1 MRKQWMRMIAMLLWA
16 SVTVAEKSPNVLFI
30 SIDDLRPELGCYGNQ
45 KIQSPHID
53 ALASKGMV
61 FQEAY
66 CQVPVCGASRASL
79 MTGLYPT
86 ENRFVTYYSKA
97 EADAAGIPDIPSWF
111 KQQGYTTISNGK
123 IYHDRNDSASS
134 WDKIFRA
141 KDYKVYHLPENLA
154 LPEKLQPAFEG
165 ADVDDMAYAGG
176 PVVQETIADLR
187 EAKQAG
193 NPFFLAVGFTKPHLP
208 FNAPKKYW
216 DLYDRAAIELAD
228 NPFAPEG
235 APLEAM
241 HEWNELRNMYGGI
254 PKEGP
259 LSEEMARTM
268 IHGYYA
274 CVSYSDAMVGQIL
287 DELDLLGLRENTIIV
302 LWGDHG
308 WQLGEH
314 SLWCKHALFRTS
326 LRSPLIISAPSFQKK
341 QHSQSL
347 VEFVDIYPTLCEL
360 AGIDMPNHLD
370 GVSLVP
376 ILEQSDIRLKEAIYG
391 RYHSGDSVKMG
402 SYQYT
407 EWNSGARMLYDHTLD
422 KDENR
427 NVVDDPAYATVVEKI
442 TKWLANFRLQREEK
456 EPLILEAA
464 GIKTGDNR
472 PPVWQKRTAQ
482 LKETVVGVP
491 FSNYVNWLASD
502 KDGDA
507 LVYTLDS
514 GPEWITLASARYGLL
529 EGVPK
534 AEHMGENVCIISV
547 SDGVNPPVSIRVE
560 INVVK
565 QP

>member
-1 MRKQWMRMIAMLLWA
+1 MSRLGMWMIALLLWG
-16 SVTVAEKSPNVLFI
+16 SVAMAQKSPNILFI

-53 ALASKGMV
+53 ALASEGTV
-61 FQEAY
+61 FEEAY

-97 EADAAGIPDIPSWF
+97 EAEAAGIPDIPTWF
-111 KQQGYTTISNGK
+111 RQQGYTTISNGK
-123 IYHDRNDSASS
+123 IYHDPNDSAGS
-134 WDKIFRA
+134 WDKLFRA

-176 PVVQETIADLR
+176 PVLQETIADLR
-187 EAKQAG
+187 AAKESG
-193 NPFFLAVGFTKPHLP
+193 KPFFLAVGFTKPHLP

-216 DLYDRAAIELAD
+216 DLYDRAAIQLAD
-228 NPFAPEG
+228 NPFVPEG
-235 APLEAM
+235 APIEAM

-254 PKEGP
+254 PKEGA
-259 LSEEMARTM
+259 LSDEMARTL

-274 CVSYSDAMVGQIL
+274 CVSYSDAMVGRIL
-287 DELDLLGLRENTIIV
+287 DELDSLGLRENTIIV

-314 SLWCKHALFRTS
+314 TLWCKHALFRTS
-326 LRSPLIISAPSFQKK
+326 LRSPLIISAPGFQKK
-341 QHSQSL
+341 QHAQSL

-360 AGIDMPNHLD
+360 AGIEMPSHLD

-376 ILEQSDIRLKEAIYG
+376 VLEESNVHLKEAIYG

-402 SYQYT
+402 AYQYT
-407 EWNSGARMLYDHTLD
+407 EWSGGARMLYDHRQ
-422 KDENR
+422 DEGENV
-427 NVVDDPAYATVVEKI
+427 NVVDDPAYADVVEKI
-442 TKWLANFRLQREEK
+442 TKWLADFRCQREAK
-456 EPLILEAA
+456 EPLILAAA
-464 GIKTGDNR
+464 GIQVGDNR
-472 PPVWQKRTAQ
+472 PPVWQKRTAK
-482 LKETVVGVP
+482 LKQTVVDVP

-514 GPEWITLASARYGLL
+514 GPEWITLANATYGLL
-529 EGVPK
+529 EGTPSS
-534 AEHMGENVCIISV
+534 EHLGENVCLISV
-547 SDGVNPPVSIRVE
+547 SDGVNPPVSIRIE
-560 INVVK
+560 IDVVK